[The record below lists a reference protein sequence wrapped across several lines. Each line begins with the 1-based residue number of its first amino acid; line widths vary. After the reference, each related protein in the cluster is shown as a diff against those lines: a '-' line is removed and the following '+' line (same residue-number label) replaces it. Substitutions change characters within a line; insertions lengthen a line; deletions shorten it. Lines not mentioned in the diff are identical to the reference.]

1 MLTKKRIF
9 IAFGVLAAIV
19 LIILGL
25 KVTSSNTPLV
35 TPLKELE
42 KKDLLSNSNLD
53 DLNEAYQKEL
63 KALNLNNENLFY
75 ETSNDTLTDNIYK
88 GRFVS
93 NEGYTYQF
101 EIDTKNITVN
111 IFEIAKMQIDRENLL
126 RDESGVEDY

>member
-63 KALNLNNENLFY
+63 KALNLNNENLLY
-75 ETSNDTLTDNIYK
+75 KTSDDTFTDNIYK

>member
-9 IAFGVLAAIV
+9 IAFGILIAIV

-63 KALNLNNENLFY
+63 KALNLNNENLLY
-75 ETSNDTLTDNIYK
+75 KTSDDTFTDNIYK